1 MYKWYTNVYYAMLYR
16 TCARTILV
24 YGCYY
29 ICIYYFYSLLMMCVC
44 IFTVYSAN
52 LFSAPRNLTPPLNSG
67 VSSSALHLARLKR
80 NSTTF
85 ASQPGPTIPL
95 SAVACTYSL
104 YLVTLSR
111 LICYAQS
118 HLIEFK
124 TASRPTVQQLMEEYG
139 YPGGLDDLESVTQQ
153 SEKSFDIGRLDIKSI
168 EFALERRDSLIHND
182 LSHTSISHI
191 PKTPVHFP
199 LSDAS
204 VIGEEDEEEE
214 EGGGE
219 GEGEDKYYSVLAR
232 MRCDSNS
239 SAYNGDKSSAVLG
252 ELKDSSDD
260 VDSKVQHIALTSS
273 RDSHASAV
281 YKRPSTPTQELALH
295 SSAPLNSSRNNSI
308 SGSAIPTGRT
318 LNRSS
323 SKHMGGPLMMARW
336 RSESTTLV
344 QDRDIEE
351 SSKLALRVAIESLN
365 CLSKMDEVADDAIY
379 RSLAEAC
386 GACGFAQE

>member
-1 MYKWYTNVYYAMLYR
+1 M
-16 TCARTILV
+16 
-24 YGCYY
+24 
-29 ICIYYFYSLLMMCVC
+29 
-44 IFTVYSAN
+44 FTVFSAN

-85 ASQPGPTIPL
+85 ASQPGPTTPL

-153 SEKSFDIGRLDIKSI
+153 SEKSYDIGRLDIKSI

-182 LSHTSISHI
+182 ILHTSISHI

-199 LSDAS
+199 LCDAS
-204 VIGEEDEEEE
+204 VIGEEDEEVEEEGEEEE
-214 EGGGE
+214 EGGGEGE

-232 MRCDSNS
+232 MRCDSNT
-239 SAYNGDKSSAVLG
+239 SAYNGDKSSAILD

-260 VDSKVQHIALTSS
+260 VDSKVKRIALTSS
-273 RDSHASAV
+273 HDSHPSAA

-295 SSAPLNSSRNNSI
+295 SPLPLNSSKNSQL
-308 SGSAIPTGRT
+308 SGSALPTSRA

-323 SKHMGGPLMMARW
+323 SKYMAGPLMMARW
-336 RSESTTLV
+336 RSDSTTQV
-344 QDRDIEE
+344 QDKDIEE
-351 SSKLALRVAIESLN
+351 SSKLALRVAIEALN

>member
-1 MYKWYTNVYYAMLYR
+1 MTYK
-16 TCARTILV
+16 
-24 YGCYY
+24 
-29 ICIYYFYSLLMMCVC
+29 ICT
-44 IFTVYSAN
+44 FTACSAN

-85 ASQPGPTIPL
+85 ASQPGPVTPL

-153 SEKSFDIGRLDIKSI
+153 SEKSYDIGRLDIKSI

-191 PKTPVHFP
+191 QQQGLSRIPVHFP

-204 VIGEEDEEEE
+204 VIGEEDEEVEEEE

-239 SAYNGDKSSAVLG
+239 SAYNGDKSSAIPC

-260 VDSKVQHIALTSS
+260 ADSKIQHIALTSS
-273 RDSHASAV
+273 RDSHASAA

-295 SSAPLNSSRNNSI
+295 SPAPLNSSKNSAL
-308 SGSAIPTGRT
+308 SGQTLPRS

-323 SKHMGGPLMMARW
+323 SKYMAGPLMMARW
-336 RSESTTLV
+336 RSDSTTQI
-344 QDRDIEE
+344 QDKDIEE

-365 CLSKMDEVADDAIY
+365 CLSKMDEIADDAIY

>member
-1 MYKWYTNVYYAMLYR
+1 M
-16 TCARTILV
+16 
-24 YGCYY
+24 
-29 ICIYYFYSLLMMCVC
+29 
-44 IFTVYSAN
+44 FTVFSAN

-67 VSSSALHLARLKR
+67 ISSSALHLARLKR

-153 SEKSFDIGRLDIKSI
+153 SEKSYDIGRLDIKSI

-182 LSHTSISHI
+182 TLHTSISHI
-191 PKTPVHFP
+191 QQQQQGGLSRTPVHFP
-199 LSDAS
+199 LSEAS
-204 VIGEEDEEEE
+204 VIGEEEDEEVEE
-214 EGGGE
+214 KEEGGGEGGGE
-219 GEGEDKYYSVLAR
+219 GEGDDKYYSVVAR
-232 MRCDSNS
+232 MRCDSNT
-239 SAYNGDKSSAVLG
+239 SAYNGDRSSVILG

-260 VDSKVQHIALTSS
+260 VDSKAQRIALTSS
-273 RDSHASAV
+273 HDSHASAA

-295 SSAPLNSSRNNSI
+295 SPLPLYSSKNSAL
-308 SGSAIPTGRT
+308 SGQTLPRS

-323 SKHMGGPLMMARW
+323 SKYMAGPLMMARW
-336 RSESTTLV
+336 RSDSTTQI
-344 QDRDIEE
+344 QDKDIEE
-351 SSKLALRVAIESLN
+351 SSKLALKVAIESLN